1 MSETPESYP
10 QRPGR
15 PADLSEWEIDAEQV
29 AENPLQREIVNVL
42 VSSLKELI
50 AARGW
55 KNVQVLCNTF
65 FAWLPERPMVR
76 VSPDVY
82 LLDAPP
88 KRLPGM
94 WQTWK
99 PENRPPF
106 WALEILS
113 EDWHKDYDQVPPKYE
128 ELGCRELVVFDPD
141 AAMGLTNVPRR
152 VPLTIYRRTA
162 EGKLAV
168 EYSGRGPAFSQELGV
183 WLVPGREGYSARLRL
198 SEDEAGTRLVPTGDE
213 KSAAKDGA
221 LAAKD
226 VELEAER
233 SAKEQER
240 AAKEEERAA
249 KEKERAGREA
259 AEATVARLEQQLREK
274 KPS

>member
-128 ELGCRELVVFDPD
+128 ELGCRELVVFDPE
-141 AAMGLTNVPRR
+141 AAMGRTHLRRR
-152 VPLTIYRRTA
+152 VPLTIYRRSDA
-162 EGKLAV
+162 GAFV
-168 EYSGRGPAFSQELGV
+168 VGYSGPGPALSPELGV
-183 WLVPGREGYSARLRL
+183 WLVPIRDGYSSRLRL
-198 SEDEAGTRLVPTGDE
+198 SEDREATRIVPTFEEGQ
-213 KSAAKDGA
+213 
-221 LAAKD
+221 
-226 VELEAER
+226 EAER
-233 SAKEQER
+233 LAQNKEHAR
-240 AAKEEERAA
+240 RV
-249 KEKERAGREA
+249 A
-259 AEATVARLEQQLREK
+259 AERRVAELERKLGK
-274 KPS
+274 KRR